1 MTAIFDSLIEK
12 YEADILAE
20 REKYQQTEPSLAI
33 IKRNI
38 DRLEGAIH
46 GVRDA
51 VSFVSSTEG
60 EEAIADE
67 EALACEAPQPE

>member
-20 REKYQQTEPSLAI
+20 REKYQQTETSLAI

-46 GVRDA
+46 GVK
-51 VSFVSSTEG
+51 
-60 EEAIADE
+60 EAIAFASSSEGE